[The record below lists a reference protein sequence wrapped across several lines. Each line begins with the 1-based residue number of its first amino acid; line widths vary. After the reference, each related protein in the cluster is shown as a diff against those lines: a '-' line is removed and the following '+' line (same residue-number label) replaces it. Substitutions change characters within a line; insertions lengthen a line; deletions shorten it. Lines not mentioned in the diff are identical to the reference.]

1 MAQEQESRGGAWRA
15 LRQKW
20 TGRTAEKGGADAEE
34 PARLQR
40 RRLTRPDRTRVFTTS
55 NQGAASARRRRRSTW
70 PRPSPARACG

>member
-34 PARLQR
+34 PACPRG
-40 RRLTRPDRTRVFTTS
+40 S
-55 NQGAASARRRRRSTW
+55 SGAV
-70 PRPSPARACG
+70 